1 MKKKMNFTTRYMIIM
16 CSVLLAVNLVT
27 GLVLVNQSKRAM
39 LTLINERMLD
49 ISNTAAAS
57 IDGDKLKSI
66 TAADK
71 GSDDYNMIVENL
83 RLFQEN
89 SDLMYIYTIQD
100 MGNDTFGFIIDP
112 DPISPGDF
120 GEEVVT
126 TDALIKAASGTA
138 AVDEEPFTDS
148 WGRFYSAYSP
158 VFDSNGKVAG
168 MVGADFDAKW
178 LEDQVKKHNMAILL
192 ISIGA
197 VIVGAIIVLLITR
210 RVADRFR
217 GLYDELSELTEDI
230 ENLNKDI
237 ADNPDYQ
244 GLVES
249 LGDET
254 DEEGKAPV
262 RVQTDLSKDAMG
274 ALSDKLKSTHDQM
287 HKYLAMIHKQAYVD
301 PLTGVGNI
309 TTYNNAIEEINAS
322 IAAGEAEYA
331 VYVTDINNHKNIVFE
346 HGEEQGDKVVVGIA
360 GILKKSFGT
369 EKLYR
374 IGDDT
379 FAAITESMTFSKI
392 EEISKVIYDDIE
404 DYIRQLDDIKLSVS
418 KGAAVYRPGMDSEYR
433 HTFKRACE
441 DMYQHRQGRM

>member
-1 MKKKMNFTTRYMIIM
+1 MKKKMNFTTRYMIII
-16 CSVLLAVNLVT
+16 CSVLVAINLLT
-27 GLVLVNQSKRAM
+27 GLVLVNQSKNAM

-57 IDGDKLKSI
+57 IDGDMLAGI

-71 GSDDYNMIVENL
+71 GSADYNTIIDKL
-83 RLFQEN
+83 ILFKEN

-100 MGNDTFGFIIDP
+100 MGNNEFGFIIDS
-112 DPISPGDF
+112 DPISPGGF
-120 GEEVVT
+120 GEPVVT
-126 TDALIKAASGTA
+126 TDALIKAASGTP

-158 VFDSNGKVAG
+158 VFDSKGNVAG

-178 LEDQVKKHNMAILL
+178 LEDQIMKHNVAILL

-197 VIVGAIIVLLITR
+197 VIVGAIIVLFVTR
-210 RVADRFR
+210 RIADRFR
-217 GLYDELSELTEDI
+217 RLYDELSALTEDI
-230 ENLNKDI
+230 EKLNKDI
-237 ADNPDYQ
+237 ADNPDYR

-249 LGDET
+249 MGDST
-254 DEEGKAPV
+254 DSDAEAAGTMQP
-262 RVQTDLSKDAMG
+262 DISKDAIG
-274 ALSDKLKSTHDQM
+274 ALSGKLKSTHDQM
-287 HKYLAMIHKQAYVD
+287 HQYLAMVHKQAYVD

-309 TTYNNAIEEINAS
+309 TTYNNAINEINAS

-346 HGEEQGDKVVVGIA
+346 HGEEAGDKVVVGIA
-360 GILKKSFGT
+360 AILKKSFGT
-369 EKLYR
+369 EQLYR

-392 EEISKVIYDDIE
+392 EEISKVSYDDIE
-404 DYIRQLDDIKLSVS
+404 DYIRQLGDIKLSVS